1 MGTSMAMDVKN
12 FYVQGTPSPQAIV
25 DIFAGEWSSNFPES
39 SGVKTTPG
47 GANLFDD
54 ARITWLSEKISG
66 FGGLRILELGP
77 LEAGHTYMMHERG
90 AKSITSI
97 EANMRSYMK
106 CLCTKEIFG
115 LERAQFLLG
124 EAIAYTAAATET
136 FDLCVASGILYHMQC
151 PVELLNNISARSKRL
166 FIWTHYYDEAHL
178 RLLGKQ
184 FEQFEPPEPTEFKER
199 TYLASTRDYGKALDW
214 PGFCGGSQTTA
225 RWLTRDALMQ
235 ALTDCGFSNQAIGF
249 DQPDHPNGPAVAIL
263 ASK

>member
-1 MGTSMAMDVKN
+1 MAMDVKN
-12 FYVQGTPSPQAIV
+12 FYVQGAPSPQAIV
-25 DIFAGEWSSNFPES
+25 DIFVGEWSSNFPES

-90 AKSITSI
+90 AKSITSV

-115 LERAQFLLG
+115 LERAHFLLG
-124 EAIAYTAAATET
+124 EAIAYTAASQEM
-136 FDLCVASGILYHMQC
+136 FDLCVASGILYHMQS
-151 PVELLNNISARSKRL
+151 PVELLSNISARCRRL

-178 RLLGKQ
+178 RLLEKQ
-184 FEQFEPPEPTEFKER
+184 FEQFEPVHTLEFEGRSYQVSK
-199 TYLASTRDYGKALDW
+199 RDYGKAVDW
-214 PGFCGGSQTTA
+214 AGFCGGLESTA
-225 RWLTRDALMQ
+225 NWLTRDSLTQ
-235 ALTDCGFSNQAIGF
+235 ALADCGFVNQEISF
-249 DQPDHPNGPAVAIL
+249 DQPTHPNGPAIAIL
-263 ASK
+263 ATK

>member
-1 MGTSMAMDVKN
+1 MAMDVKD
-12 FYVQGTPSPQAIV
+12 FYVKGGPSPQAIV
-25 DIFAGEWSSNFPES
+25 NIFAGEWSSNFPES

-90 AKSITSI
+90 AKSITSV

-115 LERAQFLLG
+115 LERAHFLLG
-124 EAIAYTAAATET
+124 EAIAYTSASTQT
-136 FDLCVASGILYHMQC
+136 FDLCVASGILYHMQS
-151 PVELLNNISARSKRL
+151 PIELLSNISARCKRL

-178 RLLGKQ
+178 RLLEKQ
-184 FEQFEPPEPTEFKER
+184 FEQFEPPHTLEFQGRSYQVSK
-199 TYLASTRDYGKALDW
+199 RDYGKALDW
-214 PGFCGGSQTTA
+214 PGFCGGLESTA
-225 RWLTRDALMQ
+225 NWLTRGSLMQ
-235 ALTDCGFSNQAIGF
+235 ALRDCGFATLEINF
-249 DQPDHPNGPAVAIL
+249 DLPTHPNGPAIAVL
-263 ASK
+263 ATK

>member
-1 MGTSMAMDVKN
+1 MAMDVKN
-12 FYVQGTPSPQAIV
+12 FYVKGAPSPQSIV
-25 DIFAGEWSSNFPES
+25 NIFAGEWSSNLPAS
-39 SGVKTTPG
+39 SGLKTTPA

-54 ARITWLSEKISG
+54 ARINWLSEKISG

-106 CLCTKEIFG
+106 CLCVKEIFG
-115 LERAQFLLG
+115 LERAHFLLG

-136 FDLCVASGILYHMQC
+136 FDLCVASGILYHMQS
-151 PVELLNNISARSKRL
+151 PVELLSNIAERSKRL

-178 RLLGKQ
+178 RLLEKQ
-184 FEQFEPPEPTEFKER
+184 FEQFEPLQMIEFQGRSYDVSK
-199 TYLASTRDYGKALDW
+199 RDYGKALDW
-214 PGFCGGSQTTA
+214 AGFCGGLESTA
-225 RWLTRDALMQ
+225 NWLTRDSLMRALK
-235 ALTDCGFSNQAIGF
+235 DCGFTHQEVSF
-249 DQPDHPNGPAVAIL
+249 DQPNHPNGPAIAVL

>member
-1 MGTSMAMDVKN
+1 MAMDVKD
-12 FYVQGTPSPQAIV
+12 FYVKGAPSPQAIV
-25 DIFAGEWSSNFPES
+25 NIFAGEWSSNFPES

-47 GANLFDD
+47 GADLFDD

-90 AKSITSI
+90 AKSITSV

-115 LERAQFLLG
+115 LERAHFLLG
-124 EAIAYTAAATET
+124 EAIAYTAASTET
-136 FDLCVASGILYHMQC
+136 FDLCVASGILYHMQS
-151 PVELLNNISARSKRL
+151 PVELLSHIAARSKRV

-178 RLLGKQ
+178 RLLDEQ
-184 FEQFEPPEPTEFKER
+184 FEQFEPLQSIEFQGR
-199 TYLASTRDYGKALDW
+199 SYQASKREYGKALDW
-214 PGFCGGSQTTA
+214 PGFCGGLDATA
-225 RWLTRDALMQ
+225 NWLTRDSLIQ
-235 ALTDCGFSNQAIGF
+235 ALADCGLAKHEISF
-249 DQPDHPNGPAVAIL
+249 DQPDHPNGPAIALL